1 MLHTQRGHRPM
12 LTDLSFVGNAGG
24 KKNLLKIE
32 SQKTPN
38 LIKKFSVLWSPH
50 LPLYE
55 YADIQW
61 ACIWLAFCRTKI
73 STFLWPKQTY
83 DQTYGHPSPMWL
95 LTSSDNCLIQ
105 PSSSIVESY
114 SLNAFNNDW
123 ESVLLNG
130 RAWIHDVC
138 LIQHGPIRAET
149 H

>member
-1 MLHTQRGHRPM
+1 
-12 LTDLSFVGNAGG
+12 
-24 KKNLLKIE
+24 
-32 SQKTPN
+32 
-38 LIKKFSVLWSPH
+38 
-50 LPLYE
+50 
-55 YADIQW
+55 
-61 ACIWLAFCRTKI
+61 
-73 STFLWPKQTY
+73 
-83 DQTYGHPSPMWL
+83 MWL